1 MEKMDKTLWQNLY
14 NILDQI
20 HSDFYFAYRDSQNG
34 KNKKIRADADRRVDN
49 AISLAVIHIRKNWEV
64 FELLTGKDSTGFGRA
79 IIFDE
84 FKLPQYFDFD
94 MREFLEKI
102 KQKISSFD

>member
-1 MEKMDKTLWQNLY
+1 MDKMDKTQWQNLY
-14 NILDQI
+14 GILNQI

-34 KNKKIRADADRRVDN
+34 KNKKIRAEADRKVDN
-49 AISLAVIHIRKNWEV
+49 AINLAVFHIRKNWEA
-64 FELLTGKDSTGFGRA
+64 FELLTGKDSSDYGRA
-79 IIFDE
+79 TIFDE

-102 KQKISSFD
+102 KLKIDSFD